1 MNRRMKTLLAGIAF
15 TCAAMICSIETA
27 TAQEYVAPPVTISKE
42 KVKIDGKV
50 FYSHIVME
58 KQTLFSISKAYNVS
72 IDDLYRY
79 NPTLKESGLKKNA
92 IILIPSADTLIKEQ
106 ETVQQSVQ
114 TPVQQEMPK
123 VSSEKTEALGNVHI
137 VKWYEDLNI
146 IAEKYGI
153 TPDAIAAANGLKDR
167 KLKNRQKLMIP
178 AVADEKPAAYVME
191 QPVEEEDLNIET
203 AFEEKVE
210 EATDTVITSYTSKS
224 KVTAT
229 VLLPLKATGS
239 GSSRSN
245 MDFYSGV
252 LVAARDLTELGINVK
267 LNVYDIANGG
277 LGTTKS
283 ELEES
288 DIIIGPV
295 STGDITRLFSMS
307 DEIGPVISPLDPRV
321 EPLAANYRN
330 LVQAPSSQMAQYQD
344 MADWIQEDLMESD
357 RVIVISEKGA
367 RMNDEGKKMK
377 AVLDSAAFEYQP
389 FAYSILDGREIKE
402 PIEAVMTM
410 EGTNRVVIASD
421 SEAFVNDVVRNLNL
435 IIHDKFSVVLY
446 GPAKIRTF
454 ETIEVENFHNTSL
467 HASLAYYIDYEDDN
481 VKKFL
486 MRYRALFG
494 TEPTQFAFQ
503 GYDVARYFL
512 ELYTKYGEYWPQMI
526 DKADRKML
534 QSNFNCRAVEGGG
547 YTNKGIRRI
556 IYGMDYSILPVR

>member
-123 VSSEKTEALGNVHI
+123 VSSEKTEAIGNVHI

-146 IAEKYGI
+146 IAEKYGV

-203 AFEEKVE
+203 AFEEKEE

-252 LVAARDLTELGINVK
+252 LVAARDLTELGIDVK

>member
-146 IAEKYGI
+146 IAEKYGV

-178 AVADEKPAAYVME
+178 AVADEKPAVYVME

-203 AFEEKVE
+203 AFEEKEE

-229 VLLPLKATGS
+229 VLLPLKATGA

-252 LVAARDLTELGINVK
+252 LVAARDLTELGIDVK

>member
-27 TAQEYVAPPVTISKE
+27 PAQEYVAPPVTISKE

-146 IAEKYGI
+146 IAEKYGV

-203 AFEEKVE
+203 AFEEKEE

-252 LVAARDLTELGINVK
+252 LVAARDLTELGIDVK

-435 IIHDKFSVVLY
+435 IIHDKFNVVLY

-556 IYGMDYSILPVR
+556 IYGMDYSILPIR

>member
-146 IAEKYGI
+146 IAEKYGV

-252 LVAARDLTELGINVK
+252 LVAARDLTELGIDVK

>member
-1 MNRRMKTLLAGIAF
+1 MKTLLAGIAF
-15 TCAAMICSIETA
+15 SCAAMICSIETA

-146 IAEKYGI
+146 IAEKYGV

-203 AFEEKVE
+203 AFEEKEE

-252 LVAARDLTELGINVK
+252 LVAARDLTELGIDVK

>member
-42 KVKIDGKV
+42 KVKIDGTV

-146 IAEKYGI
+146 IAEKYGV

-203 AFEEKVE
+203 AFEEKEE

-252 LVAARDLTELGINVK
+252 LVAARDLTELGIDVK

>member
-1 MNRRMKTLLAGIAF
+1 MKTLLAGIAF

-146 IAEKYGI
+146 IAEKYGV

-191 QPVEEEDLNIET
+191 QPVEEEDMNIET
-203 AFEEKVE
+203 AFEEKEE

-252 LVAARDLTELGINVK
+252 LVAARDLTELGIDVK

-556 IYGMDYSILPVR
+556 IYGMDYSILPIR

>member
-1 MNRRMKTLLAGIAF
+1 MGNIALRTIGRLLLAFALTAIIP
-15 TCAAMICSIETA
+15 AAAS
-27 TAQEYVAPPVTISKE
+27 AQEYESTPVTISKD
-42 KVKIDGKV
+42 KVRVDGQIC
-50 FYSHIVME
+50 YSHVVLE
-58 KQTLFSISKAYNVS
+58 RQTLFSISKAYNVS

-146 IAEKYGI
+146 IAEKYGV

-203 AFEEKVE
+203 AFEEKEE

-252 LVAARDLTELGINVK
+252 LVAARDLTELGIDVK

>member
-1 MNRRMKTLLAGIAF
+1 MKTLLAGIAF

-146 IAEKYGI
+146 IAEKYGV

-178 AVADEKPAAYVME
+178 AVADEKPAVYVME

-203 AFEEKVE
+203 AFEEKEE

-229 VLLPLKATGS
+229 VLLPLKATGA

-252 LVAARDLTELGINVK
+252 LVAARDLTELGIDVK

>member
-114 TPVQQEMPK
+114 TPVQQEMHK

-146 IAEKYGI
+146 IAEKYGV

-203 AFEEKVE
+203 AFEEKEE

-252 LVAARDLTELGINVK
+252 LVAARDLTELGIDVK

>member
-27 TAQEYVAPPVTISKE
+27 PAQEYVAPPVTISKE

-146 IAEKYGI
+146 IAEKYGV

-203 AFEEKVE
+203 AFEEKEE

-252 LVAARDLTELGINVK
+252 LVAARDLTELGIDVK

-435 IIHDKFSVVLY
+435 IIHDKFNVVLY

>member
-1 MNRRMKTLLAGIAF
+1 MRMIAGIALA
-15 TCAAMICSIETA
+15 CATIIFSEDRTY
-27 TAQEYVAPPVTISKE
+27 AQEYVAPPVTISKE

-58 KQTLFSISKAYNVS
+58 KQTLFSISKAYNVT

-92 IILIPSADTLIKEQ
+92 IILIPSTETIVKEQ
-106 ETVQQSVQ
+106 ETMQQAMKPE
-114 TPVQQEMPK
+114 PVK
-123 VSSEKTEALGNVHI
+123 AEAAKPAPVKDEENVHI

-146 IAEKYGI
+146 IAEKYGV

-167 KLKNRQKLMIP
+167 KLKNRQKLIIP
-178 AVADEKPAAYVME
+178 AGVPPIVTVCDERT
-191 QPVEEEDLNIET
+191 EESGEDMNLET
-203 AFEEKVE
+203 AFEEDNAEV
-210 EATDTVITSYTSKS
+210 ADSAAVSSFVPNG

-229 VLLPLKATGS
+229 VLLPLKATGAA
-239 GSSRSN
+239 SSRSN

-252 LVAARDLTELGINVK
+252 LLAAKDLTDQGLDVK

-277 LGTTKS
+277 LGTTRA

-288 DIIIGPV
+288 DLIIGPV
-295 STGDITRLFSMS
+295 STGDITRLFSFAPGA
-307 DEIGPVISPLDPRV
+307 GPVVSPLDPRV
-321 EPLAANYRN
+321 EPLAENYRN
-330 LVQAPSSQMAQYQD
+330 LVQAPSSQAAQYQD
-344 MADWIQEDLMESD
+344 MANWIQEDLMEGD

-367 RMNDEGKKMK
+367 RIDAEGKKMK
-377 AVLDSAAFEYQP
+377 AVLDSASFEYQP
-389 FAYSILDGREIKE
+389 FSYSILDGREIKE

-446 GPAKIRTF
+446 APAKIRTF

-467 HASLAYYIDYEDDN
+467 HASLAYYIDYEDAN

-486 MRYRALFG
+486 MKYRALFG

-503 GYDVARYFL
+503 GYDVARYFI
-512 ELYTKYGEYWPQMI
+512 ELHAKYGEYWPQMI
-526 DKADRKML
+526 DKAYRKML
-534 QSNFNCRAVEGGG
+534 QSNFECVQIEGGG
-547 YTNKGIRRI
+547 FTNKGIRRI

>member
-203 AFEEKVE
+203 AFEEKEE

-252 LVAARDLTELGINVK
+252 LVAARDLTELGIDVK

>member
-1 MNRRMKTLLAGIAF
+1 MKTLLAGIAF

-146 IAEKYGI
+146 IAEKYGV

>member
-146 IAEKYGI
+146 IAEKYGV

-203 AFEEKVE
+203 AFEEKEE

>member
-146 IAEKYGI
+146 IAEKYGV

-203 AFEEKVE
+203 AFDEKEE

-252 LVAARDLTELGINVK
+252 LVAARDLTELGIDVK

>member
-1 MNRRMKTLLAGIAF
+1 MKTLLAGIAF

-114 TPVQQEMPK
+114 TPVQQEMLK

-146 IAEKYGI
+146 IAEKYGV

-203 AFEEKVE
+203 AFEEKEE

-252 LVAARDLTELGINVK
+252 LVAARDLTELGIDVK

>member
-1 MNRRMKTLLAGIAF
+1 MKTLLAGIAF

-146 IAEKYGI
+146 IAEKYGV

-203 AFEEKVE
+203 AFEEKEE

-252 LVAARDLTELGINVK
+252 LVAARDLTELGIDVK

>member
-123 VSSEKTEALGNVHI
+123 ASSEKTEALGNVHI

-146 IAEKYGI
+146 IAEKYGV

-203 AFEEKVE
+203 AFEEKEE

-229 VLLPLKATGS
+229 VLLPLKATGA

-252 LVAARDLTELGINVK
+252 LVAARDLTELGIDVK

-556 IYGMDYSILPVR
+556 IYGMDYSILPIR

>member
-146 IAEKYGI
+146 IAEKYGV

-191 QPVEEEDLNIET
+191 QPVEEEDMNIET
-203 AFEEKVE
+203 AFEEKEE

-252 LVAARDLTELGINVK
+252 LVAARDLTELGIDVK

-556 IYGMDYSILPVR
+556 IYGMDYSILPIR

>member
-123 VSSEKTEALGNVHI
+123 VSSEKTEAIGNVHI

-146 IAEKYGI
+146 IAEKYGV

-203 AFEEKVE
+203 AFEEKEE

-252 LVAARDLTELGINVK
+252 LVAARDLTELGIDVK

-556 IYGMDYSILPVR
+556 IYGMDYSILPIR

>member
-1 MNRRMKTLLAGIAF
+1 MKTLLAGIAF

-203 AFEEKVE
+203 AFEEKEE

-252 LVAARDLTELGINVK
+252 LVAARDLTELGIDVK

>member
-1 MNRRMKTLLAGIAF
+1 MKTLLAGIAF

-146 IAEKYGI
+146 IAEKYGV

-203 AFEEKVE
+203 AFEEKEE

-252 LVAARDLTELGINVK
+252 LVAARDLTELGIDVK

-295 STGDITRLFSMS
+295 STGDITKLFSMS

>member
-146 IAEKYGI
+146 IAEKYGV

>member
-1 MNRRMKTLLAGIAF
+1 MKTLLAGIAF

-146 IAEKYGI
+146 IAEKYGV

-203 AFEEKVE
+203 AFEEKEE

-252 LVAARDLTELGINVK
+252 LVAARDLTELGIDVK

-288 DIIIGPV
+288 NIIIGPV

>member
-1 MNRRMKTLLAGIAF
+1 MKTLLAGIAF

-146 IAEKYGI
+146 IAEKYGV

-203 AFEEKVE
+203 AFEEKEE
-210 EATDTVITSYTSKS
+210 EATDTVITSYTPKS

-252 LVAARDLTELGINVK
+252 LVAARDLTELGIDVK

-344 MADWIQEDLMESD
+344 MAYWLQEDLMESD

>member
-146 IAEKYGI
+146 IAEKYGV

-203 AFEEKVE
+203 AFEEKEE
-210 EATDTVITSYTSKS
+210 EATDTVITSYTPKS

-252 LVAARDLTELGINVK
+252 LVAARDLTELGIDVK

-344 MADWIQEDLMESD
+344 MAYWLQEDLMESD

>member
-146 IAEKYGI
+146 IAEKYGV

-203 AFEEKVE
+203 AFEEKEE

-229 VLLPLKATGS
+229 VLLPLKATGA

-252 LVAARDLTELGINVK
+252 LVAARDLTELGIDVK

-556 IYGMDYSILPVR
+556 IYGMDYSILPIR

>member
-114 TPVQQEMPK
+114 TPVQQEMLK

-146 IAEKYGI
+146 IAEKYGV

-203 AFEEKVE
+203 AFEEKEE

-252 LVAARDLTELGINVK
+252 LVAARDLTELGIDVK

-295 STGDITRLFSMS
+295 STGDITKLFSMS

>member
-1 MNRRMKTLLAGIAF
+1 
-15 TCAAMICSIETA
+15 
-27 TAQEYVAPPVTISKE
+27 
-42 KVKIDGKV
+42 
-50 FYSHIVME
+50 
-58 KQTLFSISKAYNVS
+58 
-72 IDDLYRY
+72 
-79 NPTLKESGLKKNA
+79 
-92 IILIPSADTLIKEQ
+92 
-106 ETVQQSVQ
+106 
-114 TPVQQEMPK
+114 
-123 VSSEKTEALGNVHI
+123 
-137 VKWYEDLNI
+137 
-146 IAEKYGI
+146 
-153 TPDAIAAANGLKDR
+153 
-167 KLKNRQKLMIP
+167 
-178 AVADEKPAAYVME
+178 ME

-203 AFEEKVE
+203 AFEEKEE

-252 LVAARDLTELGINVK
+252 LVAARDLTELGIDVK

>member
-146 IAEKYGI
+146 IAEKYGV

-203 AFEEKVE
+203 AFEEKEE
-210 EATDTVITSYTSKS
+210 EATDTVITSYTPKS

-252 LVAARDLTELGINVK
+252 LVAARDLTELGIDVK

>member
-1 MNRRMKTLLAGIAF
+1 MKTLLAGIAF

-146 IAEKYGI
+146 IAEKYGV

-203 AFEEKVE
+203 AFEEKEE

-252 LVAARDLTELGINVK
+252 LVAARDLTELGIDVK

-556 IYGMDYSILPVR
+556 IYGMDYSILPIR

>member
-146 IAEKYGI
+146 IAEKYGV

-203 AFEEKVE
+203 AFEEKEE

-252 LVAARDLTELGINVK
+252 LVAARDLTELGIDVK

-435 IIHDKFSVVLY
+435 IIHDKFNVVLY

>member
-146 IAEKYGI
+146 IAEKYGV

-203 AFEEKVE
+203 AFEEKEE

-252 LVAARDLTELGINVK
+252 LVAARDLTELGIDVK

-288 DIIIGPV
+288 NIIIGPV

>member
-146 IAEKYGI
+146 IAEKYGV

-178 AVADEKPAAYVME
+178 AVADEKPAAYLME

-203 AFEEKVE
+203 AFEEKEE

-252 LVAARDLTELGINVK
+252 LVAARDLTELGIDVK

-556 IYGMDYSILPVR
+556 IYGMDYSILPIR

>member
-146 IAEKYGI
+146 IAEKYGV

-203 AFEEKVE
+203 AFEEKEE

-252 LVAARDLTELGINVK
+252 LVAARDLTELGIDVK

-467 HASLAYYIDYEDDN
+467 HASLASYIDYEDDN

>member
-146 IAEKYGI
+146 IAEKYGV

-203 AFEEKVE
+203 AFEEKEE

-252 LVAARDLTELGINVK
+252 LVAARDLTELGIDVK

-295 STGDITRLFSMS
+295 STGDITKLFSMS

-556 IYGMDYSILPVR
+556 IYGMDYSILPIR

>member
-146 IAEKYGI
+146 IAEKYGV

-203 AFEEKVE
+203 AFEEKEE

-252 LVAARDLTELGINVK
+252 LVAARDLTELGIDVK

-295 STGDITRLFSMS
+295 STGDITKLFSMS